1 VTLRCSSQVLAEHPA
16 WTRLSHSRAVI
27 SSCSP
32 AACRRKKGPAQG
44 GAEVDVRTNHEG
56 FAALRPGGMERW
68 SSQGLP
74 SSGAGLGCCF
84 VIRPGGKSY
93 RCALSAALP
102 HVCVA
107 RRRKA
112 PARTPIAAAATME
125 PVRCRRANLRKPVTA
140 SPRS

>member
-1 VTLRCSSQVLAEHPA
+1 MSGDERITSSRVFRRCFQEEI
-16 WTRLSHSRAVI
+16 LSFRWPIRA
-27 SSCSP
+27 SNE
-32 AACRRKKGPAQG
+32 KDTGP
-44 GAEVDVRTNHEG
+44 
-56 FAALRPGGMERW
+56 W

-74 SSGAGLGCCF
+74 SSGAGLGCCL

-102 HVCVA
+102 HECVA
-107 RRRKA
+107 RLRKA